1 MQNDFGGWVNL
12 TPHLIRVIDPDGG
25 PTVEIP
31 PSGMVA
37 RVATTTT
44 RVGRVNGLVIYTSVT
59 GEVTGLP
66 TGEGRFVVSLA
77 VRAARPMDTR
87 LFSPGELRRGPDGQP
102 VGCVGLVGN
111 GGVA

>member
-1 MQNDFGGWVNL
+1 MNL
-12 TPHLIRVIDPDGG
+12 TPHVIRVMCPDGG

-31 PSGMVA
+31 PSGQVA

-44 RVGRVNGLVIYTSVT
+44 RVGRVNGLVIYQSIT
-59 GEVTGLP
+59 GEVTGLLP
-66 TGEGRFVVSLA
+66 VGTSGDVQRLIVSLA

-111 GGVA
+111 GGAL